1 MFLAI
6 TPGARNQ
13 LNFSIL
19 LLALSSRAVN
29 NTGKKYWQYQY
40 QYLLIK
46 VLAIPIPILFLKSIA
61 IPIPILYQYF
71 SISKFV
77 FNPIKC
83 MLTVSISRLIQ
94 FRQHTSTCSLMRP
107 TLYINAHTT
116 NDTGTFSCVG
126 YYNIA
131 VLKCPTIIVIFLSNS
146 QVKRRDGSLWF
157 VLGLVSSLDNI
168 SAAKA

>member
-1 MFLAI
+1 MDMY
-6 TPGARNQ
+6 R
-13 LNFSIL
+13 IL
-19 LLALSSRAVN
+19 IIMLSYARAVN
-29 NTGKKYWQYQY
+29 NTGKKYWQY

-83 MLTVSISRLIQ
+83 MLTMSSSRLIQ
-94 FRQHTSTCSLMRP
+94 FMQHRSTCSLMGP

-116 NDTGTFSCVG
+116 NDYFSTCKKSSFKNAGLITEENTLPPKEKFFQQVN
-126 YYNIA
+126 YTVRNIERAKYSA
-131 VLKCPTIIVIFLSNS
+131 VEISDAYCTKLFLS
-146 QVKRRDGSLWF
+146 
-157 VLGLVSSLDNI
+157 GL
-168 SAAKA
+168 